1 MRIGKVAKQVGIT
14 VEAIRFYE
22 KQGLIKAP
30 GRNQSGYRDYP
41 EDVVLHVSFIK
52 RAKELGFSLK
62 EIKELMV
69 LQSTPGTSCGAV
81 KEQAEAKIAD
91 IDEKMEDLQRIR
103 KALTEL
109 VSACPGQGPL
119 TRCPI
124 IGPADM
130 KEKRNE

>member
-1 MRIGKVAKQVGIT
+1 MRIGKVAKQIGIT

-30 GRNQSGYRDYP
+30 GRNESGYRDYS
-41 EDVVLHVSFIK
+41 EGVVDHLSFIK

-62 EIKELMV
+62 EIKELMI
-69 LQSTPGTSCGAV
+69 LQSIPGTGCGEV

-91 IDEKMEDLQRIR
+91 IDEKMKDLQRIR
-103 KALTEL
+103 DALVEL

-119 TRCPI
+119 SSCPI
-124 IGPADM
+124 IGPANM
-130 KEKRNE
+130 KGKNK